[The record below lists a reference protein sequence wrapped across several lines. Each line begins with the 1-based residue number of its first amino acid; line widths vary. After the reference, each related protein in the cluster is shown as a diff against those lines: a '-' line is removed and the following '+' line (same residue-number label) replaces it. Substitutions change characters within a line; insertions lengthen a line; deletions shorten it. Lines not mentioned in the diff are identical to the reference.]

1 MSTFEIYQQNI
12 RQDCFK
18 TTNFNRQIDLLIYH
32 HLQANS
38 IEETIESLEHHGVSA
53 HYLIDKNGQIV
64 QIVNDENIAFHA
76 GVSFWDG
83 FENLNLNSLGIEMIN
98 SSPFENYF
106 SDHQI
111 SSAIDLGNY
120 LIDKYQIKSRYVLGH
135 SDIAYNAQNGL
146 LDRKQDPSHLFDWET
161 LSLNG
166 VGFYPESTSGDETLL
181 FELGDKDNEIK
192 IIKQK
197 LGFFGYK
204 ISEINNDFDNEMQ
217 CLARVFNRHFNN
229 KIDPRNMNLW
239 LLSSNQALDNLI
251 KLI

>member
-1 MSTFEIYQQNI
+1 MSTFEIQQQNI

-38 IEETIESLEHHGVSA
+38 IEETIKSLEYHGVSA
-53 HYLIDKNGQIV
+53 HYLIDVNGKIV
-64 QIVNDENIAFHA
+64 QIVDDKNIAFHA

-98 SSPFENYF
+98 SAPFENYF
-106 SDHQI
+106 SDNQI
-111 SSAIDLGNY
+111 RSAIDLGSY

-135 SDIAYNAQNGL
+135 SDIAYSSENGL

-161 LSLNG
+161 LCLNG
-166 VGFYPESTSGDETLL
+166 VGFYPENESADETLL
-181 FELGDKDNEIK
+181 FEIGDTANEIK

-204 ISEINNDFDNEMQ
+204 ISKINNDFDIEMQ

-229 KIDPRNMNLW
+229 KIDPRNMDLW
-239 LLSSNQALDNLI
+239 LLSSNQALDNLL